1 MPNIKSAKKR
11 VLTNAKK
18 RTANATFK
26 ASMRT
31 AIKKVEKT
39 VKAKDKDSGNIDIKL
54 NDAVK
59 KIDKAVSRGLIH
71 KNKAARNK
79 SRLTKLKNNME

>member
-1 MPNIKSAKKR
+1 MMPNIKSAKKR

-18 RTANATFK
+18 KIANSSFK

-31 AIKKVEKT
+31 AMKNVEKT
-39 VKAKDKDSGNIDIKL
+39 VKAKDKENVDVKL
-54 NDAVK
+54 KDAVK

-71 KNKAARNK
+71 KNKAARDK
-79 SRLTKLKNNME
+79 SRLTKIKNNIE

>member
-18 RTANATFK
+18 KIANSSFK

-31 AIKKVEKT
+31 AMKNVEKT
-39 VKAKDKDSGNIDIKL
+39 VKAKDKENVDVKL
-54 NDAVK
+54 KDAVK

-71 KNKAARNK
+71 KNKAARDK
-79 SRLTKLKNNME
+79 SRLTKIKNNIE